1 MKKSFLL
8 LILLALSQI
17 VFSNPNYKNGNGTII
32 FSKNEDGVK
41 TTIRKCEIDAIEIGD
56 LLSEKNRDIF
66 ADYNFST
73 SIGKLKNDDIVKVI
87 EVCTIEYLNKP
98 KDKWNNPNG
107 ELWYKIIYNH
117 IEGCICVSPNALG
130 EEKDPYFNNN
140 YEVLEEINNGKKW
153 TVRKLNQ
160 VVSVWENLNIR
171 DNPGTEKSN
180 VIYTIRPRE
189 TDPFQTNVDV
199 IAITEEKETIDGK
212 TDYWLKI
219 KYKNYE
225 GWIFGGYASVERG
238 GPKYYL
244 PEAMIDF
251 DLSWY

>member
-1 MKKSFLL
+1 MKKSLFLI
-8 LILLALSQI
+8 ILLALAQLI
-17 VFSNPNYKNGNGTII
+17 FANPNYNNGNGTII
-32 FSKNEDGVK
+32 FSQNQDGVK
-41 TTIRKCEIDAIEIGD
+41 TTIRKCEIDSIIIGD
-56 LLSEKNRDIF
+56 LLADKNRNIYSN
-66 ADYNFST
+66 YNFSKK
-73 SIGKLKNDDIVKVI
+73 IGKLNDNDAIKI
-87 EVCTIEYLNKP
+87 LEVCTIEYLNKP
-98 KDKWNNPNG
+98 KDKWGNPSG

-244 PEAMIDF
+244 PEAMIAS